1 MSDNQRKSL
10 EESAFAATHCN
21 TLPNTATHNQLE
33 NLEVDSEIVGDEH
46 PGEDEANL
54 SYMTYDEVCCQILC
68 LFSYGL

>member
-33 NLEVDSEIVGDEH
+33 NLEEDSEIVGDEH
-46 PGEDEANL
+46 SGEDEANS
-54 SYMTYDEVCCQILC
+54 SYMTYDEVCYQILC